1 MDSQVFAP
9 IEAKYHAEVTQET
22 FGHLEPKMGSSHEG
36 TILFMS
42 SEYDEVSIISSS
54 FPTLGDTGSPQFF
67 DDANDFI
74 LGNAQQGEPCEAVGV
89 YRFTGAYHVYK
100 NGKTRFTGTLKRID
114 DSLLA

>member
-9 IEAKYHAEVTQET
+9 IESKYHAEVTQET
-22 FGHLEPKMGSSHEG
+22 FGHLEPKPGSTHEG

-42 SEYDEVSIISSS
+42 SEYDQVSVISSS
-54 FPTLGDTGSPQFF
+54 FPTLSENGSPQFF

-74 LGNAQQGEPCEAVGV
+74 LENAQQGNPCEAVGV
-89 YRFTGAYHVYK
+89 YRFTGAYHVCE
-100 NGKTRFTGTLKRID
+100 NGKTLFTGQIKRID